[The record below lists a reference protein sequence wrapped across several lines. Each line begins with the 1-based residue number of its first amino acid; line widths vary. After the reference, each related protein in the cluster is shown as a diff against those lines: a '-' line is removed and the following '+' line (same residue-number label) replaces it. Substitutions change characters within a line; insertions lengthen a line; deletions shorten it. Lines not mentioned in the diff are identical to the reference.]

1 MMSKSAGYCHS
12 HLSDGTGL
20 MLLCEVAAKPFH
32 ELVHSDYNADASCK
46 NAGKRVTKG
55 VGRVQPSGWKD
66 AGEAL
71 ENDALKGVQMPAGLP
86 SNSDSGNYSLWYNE
100 VRQGHTY
107 CFTTSMLTRINE
119 SILPTTYHRSV

>member
-12 HLSDGTGL
+12 YLSDGTGL

-32 ELVHSDYNADASCK
+32 ELVHSDYSADVSCK

-86 SNSDSGNYSLWYNE
+86 SNSDSGDYSLWYNE
-100 VRQGHTY
+100 VRQVHTS
-107 CFTTSMLTRINE
+107 CSITRMLIRIHG
-119 SILPTTYHRSV
+119 SILHMTCLRSV